1 MKKQRNSS
9 INKSNSFNDNA
20 TIFTPNESSSS
31 RRLRGSTDRS
41 VLDQLAI
48 SVEKTTESFNSIYA
62 CILIALASLAGWLA
76 YRRVM
81 RVKFLKAADESSLIR
96 V

>member
-41 VLDQLAI
+41 VLEQLAI
-48 SVEKTTESFNSIYA
+48 TVEKTTESFNSIYA
-62 CILIALASLAGWLA
+62 YIFVALASLAGWLS